1 MIVKA
6 NLRSGGSR
14 LVAAGITVMV
24 SVAFVVAV
32 VSLLTAFNNT
42 MRDQFSVQYSG
53 ADLLVSPD
61 ENDLTDKTQ
70 KTVASV
76 DGVKDTQIIDQG
88 SVFTTSDEFAFVS
101 VWPKHSGISIT
112 EGQAPSKKGELLYD
126 AKMAEKQNKKVG
138 DKVELVVP
146 SEDGEGEDTHT
157 FTITGLAQVP
167 SSVPMFFATDVSNL
181 YPATDH
187 MRVFVDNPS
196 NVAQVQDAV
205 AKALAGAKDVKTEDT
220 SAKSAG
226 GLQVSTPD
234 QIVQQR
240 MKEMTGEA
248 TTLVAFIAA
257 FIIVALFVAGLV
269 ISNTFQVLVASRTRT
284 LALLRAVGATRSQ
297 LRNATLAEGAV
308 LGLISAILGV
318 FVGWGFA
325 VLLTLAARAF
335 FQPTFALAPLTLL
348 AAVLGL
354 AVGVTVT
361 VIASFWPALKAT
373 RVSPIDALA
382 PADIPAPAS
391 RFPWIRLV
399 VGTLLT
405 VVGVAVL
412 LLGAA
417 MGELLLALPGGILA
431 FSGVLVLSRVFVPPM
446 VALIGRA
453 GEAIFRSPALG
464 LVARNVKLSP
474 RRTASTTSALLVGVT
489 LVATILVGAQ
499 TARTTANNELNQ
511 DDPIDVVAT
520 STSDKTAD
528 TIKKSDAV
536 DNFVT
541 LPGVQAKASVPLGHQ
556 LDEKDDSLTQ
566 VVGVDTHDQATKDVP
581 RDTRFL
587 PEPGTVNVR
596 DTPDTKKHD
605 GKKVDLTVGNKKVS
619 LTLKTVEGVPPNTV
633 VANKAD
639 VTDLGLEESS
649 GQTWVRVTSSASAQ
663 DISKLQAQLENS
675 GVIAYVDGASLRAQ
689 FSQVLNIMTGIVLGL
704 LATSVIIS
712 IVGVGNT
719 LSLATMERKRET
731 ALLRSMGMSRW
742 SAAFMVAAEAVLM
755 ALTSLVVGLG
765 LGILFGW
772 TGVRSL
778 LTADGLAVPLGIPW
792 LMFGVLAVVAL
803 VAALAASALPAISA
817 SRTQPA
823 QGVAMR

>member
-14 LVAAGITVMV
+14 LIAAGITVMV

-32 VSLLTAFNNT
+32 TSLLTAFNNT
-42 MRDQFSVQYSG
+42 MRAQFSTQFSG
-53 ADLLVSPD
+53 ADLLVTPGD
-61 ENDLTDKTQ
+61 KELTDKVH

-76 DGVKDTQIIDQG
+76 DGVKDTQLIEQG
-88 SVFTTSDEFAFVS
+88 FVFTTTDEFAFVS
-101 VWPKHSGISIT
+101 VWPKNSHIEIE
-112 EGQAPSKKGELLYD
+112 EGKAPSKKGEILYD

-138 DKVELVVP
+138 DTVEFVVP
-146 SEDGEGEDTHT
+146 SEDGESEDKVP
-157 FTITGLAQVP
+157 FTISGLAQVP
-167 SSVPMFFATDVSNL
+167 SSVPMFFATDVSQL
-181 YPATDH
+181 YPEVDH
-187 MRVFVDNPS
+187 IRVFVDNP
-196 NVAQVQDAV
+196 ADTAKVQEAV
-205 AKALAGAKDVKTEDT
+205 AKALAGSKDVKTEDT
-220 SAKSAG
+220 GAKVAG
-226 GLQVSTPD
+226 GFDIYTVD

-248 TTLVAFIAA
+248 TALVAFIAA

-269 ISNTFQVLVASRTRT
+269 ISNTFQVLIASRTRT

-308 LGLISAILGV
+308 LGLISSVLGV

-348 AAVLGL
+348 AAALGL

-382 PADIPAPAS
+382 PVDIPAPAS

-405 VVGVAVL
+405 AVGVAAL
-412 LLGAA
+412 LLGAVV
-417 MGELLLALPGGILA
+417 GELLLALPGGILA

-446 VALIGRA
+446 VAVIGRA
-453 GEAIFRSPALG
+453 GEKIFRSPTLG

-499 TARTTANNELNQ
+499 TTRVTANDELNR

-520 STSDKTAD
+520 SASGKAVD

-536 DNFVT
+536 DSFVT
-541 LPGVQAKASVPLGHQ
+541 LPGVQAKASVQLGHD
-556 LDEKDDSLTQ
+556 LDENDDSLTQ
-566 VVGVDTHDQATKDVP
+566 VVGVDKHSAKDVP
-581 RDTRFL
+581 RDTSFL
-587 PEPGTVNVR
+587 PKPGTVNVR
-596 DTPDTKKHD
+596 ATPETEKHD
-605 GKKVDLTVGNKKVS
+605 GKTVDLKVGNKKVS
-619 LTLKTVEGVPPNTV
+619 LTLKAVDGVPQSTV

-639 VTDLGLEESS
+639 VADLGLEESS
-649 GQTWVRVTSSASAQ
+649 GQTWARVTNSASAQ
-663 DISKLQAQLENS
+663 DISKLQAQLENT
-675 GVIAYVDGASLRAQ
+675 GVFAYADGAELRAQ
-689 FSQVLNIMTGIVLGL
+689 FSQILNIMTGIVLGL
-704 LATSVIIS
+704 LATSVVIS

-731 ALLRSMGMSRW
+731 ALLRAMGMSRW

-778 LTADGLAVPLGIPW
+778 LTADGLTVPLGIPW
-792 LMFGVLAVVAL
+792 LMFGAVAVVAL
-803 VAALAASALPAISA
+803 VAALAASVVPAITA

-823 QGVAMR
+823 QGVAMQ

>member
-14 LVAAGITVMV
+14 LIAAGITVV
-24 SVAFVVAV
+24 ASVAFVVAV
-32 VSLLTAFNNT
+32 TSLLTAFNNT
-42 MRDQFSVQYSG
+42 MRDQFSTQYSG
-53 ADLLVSPD
+53 ADLLVSPGAK
-61 ENDLTDKTQ
+61 ELTNKVQ
-70 KTVASV
+70 KNVASV
-76 DGVKDTQIIDQG
+76 DGVKDTQIIEQG
-88 SVFTTSDEFAFVS
+88 FVFTTSDEFAFVS
-101 VWPKHSGISIT
+101 VWPENSHIEIE
-112 EGQAPSKKGELLYD
+112 EGKAPSKKGEILYD

-138 DKVELVVP
+138 DTVEFVVP
-146 SEDGEGEDTHT
+146 SEDGESEEKVP
-157 FTITGLAQVP
+157 FTISGLAQVP
-167 SSVPMFFATDVSNL
+167 SSVPMFFATDVSQL
-181 YPATDH
+181 YPTPDH
-187 MRVFVDNPS
+187 MRVFVDNPAD
-196 NVAQVQDAV
+196 VAKVQDAV
-205 AKALAGAKDVKTEDT
+205 AKALAGSKDVETEDT
-220 SAKSAG
+220 GAKVAG
-226 GLQVSTPD
+226 GFDIYTVD

-257 FIIVALFVAGLV
+257 FIIVALFVAVLV
-269 ISNTFQVLVASRTRT
+269 ISNTFQVLIASRTRT
-284 LALLRAVGATRSQ
+284 LALLRAVGATRAQ

-308 LGLISAILGV
+308 LGLISAVLGV
-318 FVGWGFA
+318 LVGWGFA
-325 VLLTLAARAF
+325 VALTLAARAF

-348 AAVLGL
+348 ATVLGL

-382 PADIPAPAS
+382 PADIPAPAA

-405 VVGVAVL
+405 AVGVAAL
-412 LLGAA
+412 LLGAVV
-417 MGELLLALPGGILA
+417 GELLLALPGGILA

-446 VALIGRA
+446 VAVIGRA
-453 GEAIFRSPALG
+453 GEKIFRSPALG

-499 TARTTANNELNQ
+499 TTRVTANDELNR

-536 DNFVT
+536 DSFVT

-556 LDEKDDSLTQ
+556 LDENDDSLTQ
-566 VVGVDTHDQATKDVP
+566 VVGVDKHSAKDVP
-581 RDTRFL
+581 RDTSFL
-587 PEPGTVNVR
+587 PKPGTVNVR
-596 DTPDTKKHD
+596 ATPETEKHD
-605 GKKVDLTVGNKKVS
+605 GKTVDLKVGNKKVS
-619 LTLKTVEGVPPNTV
+619 LTLKTVDGVPQSTV

-639 VTDLGLEESS
+639 VADLGLEESS
-649 GQTWVRVTSSASAQ
+649 GQTWARVTNSASAQ
-663 DISKLQAQLENS
+663 DISKLQAQLENT
-675 GVIAYVDGASLRAQ
+675 GVFAYADGAELRAQ
-689 FSQVLNIMTGIVLGL
+689 FSQILNIMTGIVLGL
-704 LATSVIIS
+704 LATSVVIS

-719 LSLATMERKRET
+719 LSLATLERKRET

-778 LTADGLAVPLGIPW
+778 LTADGIAVPLGIPW

-803 VAALAASALPAISA
+803 VAALAASVVPAISA

-823 QGVAMR
+823 QGVAVQ

>member
-14 LVAAGITVMV
+14 LIAAGITVMV

-32 VSLLTAFNNT
+32 TSLLTAFNNT
-42 MRDQFSVQYSG
+42 MRAQFSTQFSG
-53 ADLLVSPD
+53 ADLLVTPGD
-61 ENDLTDKTQ
+61 KELTDKVH

-76 DGVKDTQIIDQG
+76 DGVKDTQIIEQG
-88 SVFTTSDEFAFVS
+88 FVFTTTDEFAFVS
-101 VWPKHSGISIT
+101 VWPKNSHIEIE
-112 EGQAPSKKGELLYD
+112 EGKAPSKKGEILYD

-138 DKVELVVP
+138 DTVEFIVP
-146 SEDGEGEDTHT
+146 SEDGEGEEKVP
-157 FTITGLAQVP
+157 FTISGLAQVP
-167 SSVPMFFATDVSNL
+167 SSVPMFFATDVSQL
-181 YPATDH
+181 HPAVDH
-187 MRVFVDNPS
+187 IRVFVDNP
-196 NVAQVQDAV
+196 ADTAKVQEAV
-205 AKALAGAKDVKTEDT
+205 AKALAGSKDVKTEDT
-220 SAKSAG
+220 GAKVAG
-226 GLQVSTPD
+226 GFDIYTVD

-248 TTLVAFIAA
+248 TALVAFIAA

-269 ISNTFQVLVASRTRT
+269 ISNTFQVLIASRTRT

-308 LGLISAILGV
+308 LGLISSVLGV

-348 AAVLGL
+348 AAALGL

-405 VVGVAVL
+405 AVGVATL
-412 LLGAA
+412 LLGA
-417 MGELLLALPGGILA
+417 GIGQLLLALPGGIFA

-446 VALIGRA
+446 VAVIGRA
-453 GEAIFRSPALG
+453 GEKILRSPALG

-499 TARTTANNELNQ
+499 TTRVTANDELNR

-520 STSDKTAD
+520 SASGKAVE
-528 TIKKSDAV
+528 TIKKSDAM
-536 DNFVT
+536 DQFVT
-541 LPGVQAKASVPLGHQ
+541 LPGVQAKASVPLGHN
-556 LDEKDDSLTQ
+556 LDENDDSLTQ
-566 VVGVDTHDQATKDVP
+566 VVGVDKHSAKDVP
-581 RDTRFL
+581 RDTSFL

-596 DTPDTKKHD
+596 ATPETKKHD
-605 GKKVDLTVGNKKVS
+605 GKTVDLKVGNKKVS
-619 LTLKTVEGVPPNTV
+619 LTLKAVDGVPQSTV

-639 VTDLGLEESS
+639 VADLGLEESS
-649 GQTWVRVTSSASAQ
+649 GQTWARVTNSASAQ
-663 DISKLQAQLENS
+663 DISKLQAELENT
-675 GVIAYVDGASLRAQ
+675 GVRAYADGAELRAQ
-689 FSQVLNIMTGIVLGL
+689 FSQILNIMTGIVLGL
-704 LATSVIIS
+704 LATSVVIS

-731 ALLRSMGMSRW
+731 ALLRAMGMSRW

-772 TGVRSL
+772 AGVRSL
-778 LTADGLAVPLGIPW
+778 LTVDGMAVPLGIPW
-792 LMFGVLAVVAL
+792 LMFGAVAVVAL
-803 VAALAASALPAISA
+803 VAALAASVVPAITA

-823 QGVAMR
+823 QGVAMQ

>member
-14 LVAAGITVMV
+14 LIAAGITVV
-24 SVAFVVAV
+24 ASVAFVVAV
-32 VSLLTAFNNT
+32 TSLLTAFNNT
-42 MRDQFSVQYSG
+42 MRAQFSTQYSG
-53 ADLLVSPD
+53 ADLLISPG
-61 ENDLTDKTQ
+61 EKELTDKVQ
-70 KTVASV
+70 KNVASV
-76 DGVKDTQIIDQG
+76 DGVKDTQIIEQG
-88 SVFTTSDEFAFVS
+88 FVFTPTDEFAFVS
-101 VWPKHSGISIT
+101 VWPKNSHIEIE
-112 EGQAPSKKGELLYD
+112 EGKAPSKKGEILYD

-138 DKVELVVP
+138 DTVEFIVP
-146 SEDGEGEDTHT
+146 SEDGESEEKVP
-157 FTITGLAQVP
+157 FTISGLAQVP
-167 SSVPMFFATDVSNL
+167 SSVPMFFATDVSQL
-181 YPATDH
+181 YPTPDH
-187 MRVFVDNPS
+187 MRVFVDNPAD
-196 NVAQVQDAV
+196 VAQVQEAV
-205 AKALAGAKDVKTEDT
+205 AKALAGSKDVETEDT
-220 SAKSAG
+220 GAKVAG
-226 GLQVSTPD
+226 GFDIYTVD

-269 ISNTFQVLVASRTRT
+269 ISNTFQVLIASRTRT

-308 LGLISAILGV
+308 LGLISSVLGV

-348 AAVLGL
+348 AAALGL

-382 PADIPAPAS
+382 PVDIPAPAS

-405 VVGVAVL
+405 AVGVAAL
-412 LLGAA
+412 LLGAVV
-417 MGELLLALPGGILA
+417 GELLLALPGGILA

-446 VALIGRA
+446 VAVIGRA
-453 GEAIFRSPALG
+453 GEKIFRSPTLG

-499 TARTTANNELNQ
+499 TTRVTANDELNR

-520 STSDKTAD
+520 SASGKAVD

-536 DNFVT
+536 DHFVT
-541 LPGVQAKASVPLGHQ
+541 LPGVQAKASVQLGHD
-556 LDEKDDSLTQ
+556 LDENDDSLTQ
-566 VVGVDTHDQATKDVP
+566 VVAVDKHSAKDVP
-581 RDTRFL
+581 RDTSFL
-587 PEPGTVNVR
+587 PKPGTVNVR
-596 DTPDTKKHD
+596 ATPETKKHD
-605 GKKVDLTVGNKKVS
+605 GKKVDLKVGNKNVS
-619 LTLKTVEGVPPNTV
+619 LTLKAVDGVPQSTV
-633 VANKAD
+633 VANKTD
-639 VTDLGLEESS
+639 VADLGLEESS
-649 GQTWVRVTSSASAQ
+649 GQTWARVTNSASAQ
-663 DISKLQAQLENS
+663 DISKLQAQLENT
-675 GVIAYVDGASLRAQ
+675 GVRAYADGAELRAQ

-704 LATSVIIS
+704 LATSVVIS

-731 ALLRSMGMSRW
+731 ALLRAMGMSRW

-778 LTADGLAVPLGIPW
+778 LTVDGIAVPLGIPW
-792 LMFGVLAVVAL
+792 LMFGAVAVVAL
-803 VAALAASALPAISA
+803 VAALAASVVPAITA

-823 QGVAMR
+823 QGVAMQ

>member
-14 LVAAGITVMV
+14 LIAAGITVMV

-32 VSLLTAFNNT
+32 TSLLTAFNNT
-42 MRDQFSVQYSG
+42 MRAQFSTQFSG
-53 ADLLVSPD
+53 ADLLVTPAD
-61 ENDLTDKTQ
+61 KELTDKVH

-76 DGVKDTQIIDQG
+76 NGVKDTQIIEQG
-88 SVFTTSDEFAFVS
+88 FAFTASDEFAFVS
-101 VWPKHSGISIT
+101 VWPKNSHIEIEDGK
-112 EGQAPSKKGELLYD
+112 APSKKGEILYD
-126 AKMAEKQNKKVG
+126 AKMAEKQNKKIG
-138 DKVELVVP
+138 DTVEFTVP
-146 SEDGEGEDTHT
+146 SEDGESEEKVPV
-157 FTITGLAQVP
+157 TISGLAQVP
-167 SSVPMFFATDVSNL
+167 SSVPMFFATDVSQL
-181 YPATDH
+181 HPEVDH
-187 MRVFVDNPS
+187 IRVFVDNP
-196 NVAQVQDAV
+196 ADTAKVQEAV
-205 AKALAGAKDVKTEDT
+205 AKTLAGSKDVKTEDT
-220 SAKSAG
+220 GAKVAG
-226 GLQVSTPD
+226 GFDIYTVD
-234 QIVQQR
+234 QIVHQR

-248 TTLVAFIAA
+248 TALVAFIAA

-269 ISNTFQVLVASRTRT
+269 ISNTFQVLIASRTRA

-308 LGLISAILGV
+308 LGLISSVLGV

-348 AAVLGL
+348 AATLGL

-382 PADIPAPAS
+382 PVDIPAPAS

-405 VVGVAVL
+405 AVGVAAL
-412 LLGAA
+412 LLGA
-417 MGELLLALPGGILA
+417 GIGQLLLALPGGILA

-446 VALIGRA
+446 VAVIGRA
-453 GEAIFRSPALG
+453 GERIFRSPALG

-499 TARTTANNELNQ
+499 TTRVTANDELNR

-520 STSDKTAD
+520 SASGKAVE

-536 DNFVT
+536 DQFVT
-541 LPGVQAKASVPLGHQ
+541 LPGVQAKASVPLGHNM
-556 LDEKDDSLTQ
+556 DENDDSLTQ
-566 VVGVDTHDQATKDVP
+566 VVGVDKHSAKDVP
-581 RDTRFL
+581 RDTSFL

-596 DTPDTKKHD
+596 ATPETKKHD
-605 GKKVDLTVGNKKVS
+605 GKTVDLKVGNKNVS
-619 LTLKTVEGVPPNTV
+619 LTLKAVDGVPQSTV

-639 VTDLGLEESS
+639 VADLGLEESS
-649 GQTWVRVTSSASAQ
+649 GQTWARVTNSASAQ
-663 DISKLQAQLENS
+663 DISKLQAQLENT
-675 GVIAYVDGASLRAQ
+675 GVRAYADGAELRAQ

-704 LATSVIIS
+704 LATSVVIS

-731 ALLRSMGMSRW
+731 ALLRAMGMSRW

-778 LTADGLAVPLGIPW
+778 LTVDGIAVPLGIPW
-792 LMFGVLAVVAL
+792 LMFGAVAVVAL
-803 VAALAASALPAISA
+803 VAALAASVVPAITA

-823 QGVAMR
+823 QGVAMQ